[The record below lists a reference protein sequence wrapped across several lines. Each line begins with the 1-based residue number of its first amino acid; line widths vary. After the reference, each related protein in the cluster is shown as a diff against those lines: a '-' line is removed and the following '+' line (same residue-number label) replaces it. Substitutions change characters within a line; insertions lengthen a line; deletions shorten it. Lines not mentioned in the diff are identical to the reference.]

1 MPDTNSKFEKL
12 FELNERLS
20 VEIQS
25 SLPVVIESLGK
36 SKFKYTS
43 KALLSFIPKSGYL
56 NSAVLE
62 LAVSKNIYS
71 AAVLYRS
78 VIEHSFRQLYITILP
93 RGSAAGT
100 L

>member
-1 MPDTNSKFEKL
+1 MPDIDKKFEKL
-12 FELNERLS
+12 FELNQFLS
-20 VEIQS
+20 AEIKL
-25 SLPVVIESLGK
+25 SLPIIIESLGK

-62 LAVSKNIYS
+62 LAASRNIYS

-78 VIEHSFRQLYITILP
+78 IIEHSFR
-93 RGSAAGT
+93 
-100 L
+100 